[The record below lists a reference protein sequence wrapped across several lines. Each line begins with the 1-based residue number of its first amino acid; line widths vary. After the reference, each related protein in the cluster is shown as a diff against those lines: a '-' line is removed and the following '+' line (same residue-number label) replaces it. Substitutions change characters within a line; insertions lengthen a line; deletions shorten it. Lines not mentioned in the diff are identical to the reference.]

1 MKKELRSQIEDFKE
15 YNEKLKDLSRKSFED
30 KKSKDIVSFWI
41 GLINFELNF
50 KATSGI
56 FKYNSSNLSYGI
68 DEIKFELGKLTSD
81 DLNEILEYYIRK
93 GYTLNQLPNI
103 IIDSPNEIIFD
114 WTNPTKQNLSDKIH
128 IIKFMYSKLTKLLG
142 LNRLSNNLFKS
153 IILTLK
159 DFYGYYF
166 WNNSYCPNAMKLYKK
181 TIKAQNVIYKRERKL
196 RNNTKF

>member
-1 MKKELRSQIEDFKE
+1 MRKELRSQIEDFKE
-15 YNEKLKDLSRKSFED
+15 YNEELKDLSRKSFED

-41 GLINFELNF
+41 SLINFELNF
-50 KATSGI
+50 RATSGI

-68 DEIKFELGKLTSD
+68 DEINFELGELDSD

-93 GYTLNQLPNI
+93 GFTLNQFQDI

-114 WTNPTKQNLSDKIH
+114 WTNPTKQNLSDKKY
-128 IIKFMYSKLTKLLG
+128 IIEFMYKKLKKLLG
-142 LNRLSNNLFKS
+142 INRLNNNLFKS

-159 DFYGYYF
+159 DFYEYYF

-181 TIKAQNVIYKRERKL
+181 TIKAK
-196 RNNTKF
+196 KFIFKKGKKTS